1 MRTIRVTGNGLLEIA
16 PDTTRITIS
25 LHGLYPEYGDALRHS
40 SEDSSVLREM
50 VFQLGFQKTDLK
62 TLSFDIDARYESYR
76 DDRGDFH
83 QRLLGYEFTHVM
95 KLEFPNDRD
104 RLGTILYTLAHGK
117 LTPEFSISYTIADPE
132 AAKNEVLARAVSD
145 SRAKAE
151 VICQAAGVQLLA
163 IESIDYSWGQI
174 NLEVSPMRDSVIAE
188 KCMSLPTASY
198 DMDIEP
204 DDISIRDTVTVI
216 WEIQ

>member
-1 MRTIRVTGNGLLEIA
+1 MRTIRVTGTGLLKVV

-25 LHGLYPEYGDALRHS
+25 LHGLYPEYDDALRHS

-76 DDRGDFH
+76 DDHGDFH

-117 LTPEFSISYTIADPE
+117 LTPEFSALMPGILP
-132 AAKNEVLARAVSD
+132 VPD
-145 SRAKAE
+145 SRRS
-151 VICQAAGVQLLA
+151 G
-163 IESIDYSWGQI
+163 
-174 NLEVSPMRDSVIAE
+174 
-188 KCMSLPTASY
+188 
-198 DMDIEP
+198 
-204 DDISIRDTVTVI
+204 
-216 WEIQ
+216 